1 MNEVQAVDMY
11 RRSFTLTVAT
21 PCQPD
26 VIIMQVPQQSYGLGL
41 IYTSFHIHFTSVVN
55 LLVDR
60 WGEAYPTI
68 AGLYISNNGVPD
80 LLRKTSLFG
89 YTISVYR

>member
-11 RRSFTLTVAT
+11 RRSFTVAVAT

-41 IYTSFHIHFTSVVN
+41 IYASFHIHFTSVVN
-55 LLVDR
+55 LLVDH
-60 WGEAYPTI
+60 
-68 AGLYISNNGVPD
+68 
-80 LLRKTSLFG
+80 
-89 YTISVYR
+89 

>member
-11 RRSFTLTVAT
+11 RRSFTVAVAT

-41 IYTSFHIHFTSVVN
+41 IYASFHIHFTSVVN
-55 LLVDR
+55 LLVDH
-60 WGEAYPTI
+60 WGEAYLTI

-80 LLRKTSLFG
+80 LLCKTSPFG